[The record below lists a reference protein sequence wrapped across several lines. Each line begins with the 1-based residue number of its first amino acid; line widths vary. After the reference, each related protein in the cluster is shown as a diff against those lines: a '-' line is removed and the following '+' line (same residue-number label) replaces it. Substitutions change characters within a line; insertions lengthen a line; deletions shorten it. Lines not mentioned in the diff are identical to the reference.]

1 MIVAGTY
8 SVTHVRNSE
17 INKILIKMKFHV
29 FLKKTLTKGLIK
41 LSPGKSYIHVSLI
54 TDNNCVQNTDK
65 SENRLSSVN
74 FTHFNLLL
82 TTLNV

>member
-1 MIVAGTY
+1 
-8 SVTHVRNSE
+8 
-17 INKILIKMKFHV
+17 MKFHV

-65 SENRLSSVN
+65 SENSSVFFLVRKN
-74 FTHFNLLL
+74 FDITGLCLYLYQEKNLLICINIIL
-82 TTLNV
+82 QN

>member
-1 MIVAGTY
+1 
-8 SVTHVRNSE
+8 
-17 INKILIKMKFHV
+17 MKFHV

-65 SENRLSSVN
+65 SEN
-74 FTHFNLLL
+74 FW
-82 TTLNV
+82 